1 MFGLPDYFWIRV
13 EWTFIFAITCH
24 LLGEYVLTP
33 QWMLTSWNGDYRI
46 YVIRC
51 LLYIL
56 PYIHLMGREWIVL
69 ILLAIRFG
77 TIYASGYSRRISIR
91 TSALICYV
99 SAQVLYLCPVFWF
112 YYQHWDVM
120 KGA

>member
-13 EWTFIFAITCH
+13 EWTFIFTITCH

-46 YVIRC
+46 YAIRC
-51 LLYIL
+51 MLYIL
-56 PYIHLMGREWIVL
+56 PYVHLMSRGWIVC

-77 TIYASGYSRRISIR
+77 TIYMSSYHHRISIR
-91 TSALICYV
+91 TSAMICYV

-112 YYQHWDVM
+112 YYQHWDIM
-120 KGA
+120 KGV